1 MKNDKKNEHFLASN
15 AIDFGKKAWKILNN
29 RLYLEEKKHIIMQK
43 LDGPL
48 KGLARVSIYNSN
60 FLLRHNTEFSILKS
74 NIYISYFLIP
84 NFFFHFVK
92 LVEFQTVLGG
102 HLSPARIWHIDMIY
116 RLASRISNIYCA
128 LVYFRNLKILILNVH
143 SFWKAFDINFDME

>member
-1 MKNDKKNEHFLASN
+1 MKNFEQSLVF
-15 AIDFGKKAWKILNN
+15 
-29 RLYLEEKKHIIMQK
+29 RRKKHIIMQK

-48 KGLARVSIYNSN
+48 KGLARVLIYNSN

-92 LVEFQTVLGG
+92 LVEFQTVLDR
-102 HLSPARIWHIDMIY
+102 HLSPAMIWHIDMIY
-116 RLASRISNIYCA
+116 RLASGISDIYCA
-128 LVYFRNLKILILNVH
+128 VVYFRNVKIFIWNVH
-143 SFWKAFDINFDME
+143 SFWKTFDITSNVDME

>member
-1 MKNDKKNEHFLASN
+1 
-15 AIDFGKKAWKILNN
+15 
-29 RLYLEEKKHIIMQK
+29 MQK

-48 KGLARVSIYNSN
+48 KGLARVSIYNSD

-92 LVEFQTVLGG
+92 RLEFQSVLDG
-102 HLSPARIWHIDMIY
+102 HLSPAWIWLIDMIC
-116 RLASRISNIYCA
+116 RLATGISY
-128 LVYFRNLKILILNVH
+128 LLSSYLF
-143 SFWKAFDINFDME
+143 S